1 LHWNLR
7 SIVFAVIYNTLFS
20 SGSFTRQEKKQKSF
34 LIFTTQQAADSF
46 LYPIFITAIYSQIPQ
61 GVIGF
66 DLKNPKN

>member
-1 LHWNLR
+1 VEALLD
-7 SIVFAVIYNTLFS
+7 
-20 SGSFTRQEKKQKSF
+20 KKKSF

-46 LYPIFITAIYSQIPQ
+46 LYPIFITAIYSQIPH